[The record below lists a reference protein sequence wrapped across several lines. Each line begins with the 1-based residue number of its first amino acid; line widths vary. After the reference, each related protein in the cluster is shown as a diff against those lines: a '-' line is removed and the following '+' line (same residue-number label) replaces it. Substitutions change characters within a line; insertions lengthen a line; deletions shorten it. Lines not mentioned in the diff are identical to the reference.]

1 MNQKNIAESISKI
14 MEQLPNRSQEV
25 LEQRFGLK
33 DGQKRHTLESI
44 GQGYGITR
52 ERVRQIENSAKE
64 LILSTNTLLLHT
76 QKIVKELERV
86 IKGSGGIMAEK
97 NLLNHFTEDADYQD
111 HLHFVLSLTDPFSDV
126 KKTEYYDKIWYT
138 EKDSYEA
145 FSKSLDKLYG
155 DLDTDELLTEKEII
169 SRFTEKLSKQTDNK
183 KLLKNDV
190 VKNLISLSKKIGS
203 NKLEQWG
210 RADSRNISTKGVK
223 DLAFLILNDLGRPLH
238 FREITEEV
246 SKRFEQKI
254 NVATMH
260 NELIKDSRFILVG
273 RGQYGLSTWTQFSG
287 GTVNEVIKE
296 VLKKARKS
304 LTKEEIIEGVLG
316 RKNVRKQTIVIN
328 LSNKDFKKNKEGKYN
343 VVK

>member
-126 KKTEYYDKIWYT
+126 KKTEYYDKI
-138 EKDSYEA
+138 
-145 FSKSLDKLYG
+145 
-155 DLDTDELLTEKEII
+155 
-169 SRFTEKLSKQTDNK
+169 
-183 KLLKNDV
+183 
-190 VKNLISLSKKIGS
+190 
-203 NKLEQWG
+203 
-210 RADSRNISTKGVK
+210 
-223 DLAFLILNDLGRPLH
+223 
-238 FREITEEV
+238 
-246 SKRFEQKI
+246 
-254 NVATMH
+254 
-260 NELIKDSRFILVG
+260 
-273 RGQYGLSTWTQFSG
+273 
-287 GTVNEVIKE
+287 
-296 VLKKARKS
+296 
-304 LTKEEIIEGVLG
+304 
-316 RKNVRKQTIVIN
+316 
-328 LSNKDFKKNKEGKYN
+328 
-343 VVK
+343 